1 MPKSDRNKTITL
13 TKEETQRLLD
23 RCVLSRALNDETDLT
38 DKIVC
43 GDAFEIAPRL
53 RKKAYDLMIVD
64 PPYNLTK
71 NYGGEKFYKTDEDE
85 YAAFTERWIRA
96 FYPALKPTASVYV
109 CCDFMSGV
117 TIAPILAKY
126 FTIRSR
132 ITWQREKGRGAK
144 KNWKNGM
151 EDVWFCT
158 VSDDYYFDLGSVKQR
173 RRVLAPYREN
183 GEPKDWFVADGE
195 KYRDTCPS
203 NFWDDVTVPYWSMS
217 ENTAHP
223 TQKPEKLVAKLT
235 LASSKAGDLLLD
247 PFAGSG
253 TAAVVA
259 KKLGRRFTALES
271 NPGYCA
277 LGVKRLERA
286 ETDTVIQGYEDGVFY
301 ARGERPKRPT
311 GR

>member
-1 MPKSDRNKTITL
+1 MPKSERNKTITL

-43 GDAFEIAPRL
+43 GDAFDIAPRL
-53 RKKAYDLMIVD
+53 QKNAYDLMIID

-71 NYGGEKFYKTDEDE
+71 NYGGEKFYKTNAGE

-144 KNWKNGM
+144 NNWKNGM

-223 TQKPEKLVAKLT
+223 TQKPEKLVAKLM
-235 LASSKAGDLLLD
+235 LASAKKGDFVLD

-253 TAAVVA
+253 TTAVVA
-259 KKLGRRFTALES
+259 KKLGRRFTSIER

-277 LGVKRLERA
+277 LGIARLDRA
-286 ETDTVIQGYEDGVFY
+286 ETDTTIQGYEDGVFY
-301 ARGERPKRPT
+301 ARGERPKPRN
-311 GR
+311 R